1 MSTLWAVSRRLQLF
15 CYFEVVPF
23 DLVRTSVRFVGML
36 TVPKLENL
44 FQKSPLSAPRVANSR
59 APQRTLALLAG
70 AAQCFGFPR
79 EPEQPTLSL
88 PVPAYLSNRAMY
100 CAAYPVCINWVWFP
114 IRSLIST
121 SVKSLCNNAPGSIV
135 WHARRRWKGRTHA
148 KGRSGE

>member
-100 CAAYPVCINWVWFP
+100 CAAYPVCIKLGVVSDKKLNKHF
-114 IRSLIST
+114 
-121 SVKSLCNNAPGSIV
+121 
-135 WHARRRWKGRTHA
+135 
-148 KGRSGE
+148 